1 VAGAAIRAG
10 MTAVVGHQVEA
21 GAGAAAA
28 GAASALAAVAILAV
42 AARVEIFN
50 MLQANSP
57 RIHRSFFAKLARIW
71 KHRWM
76 DERDVR
82 RAAPPELLA
91 QLERFTA
98 ASEARHSGEIRI
110 CIEAGLPMSYLWRD
124 ATPRERAV
132 AMFGKLRVWD
142 TAHNNGVL
150 IYLLLAER
158 AIEIVA
164 DRAISTPANSAFWQ
178 EIVAKLSGHLKRGDY
193 EHGLTQAMEEIS
205 ALLVQQ
211 FPVDAKQ
218 VNPNELSNRPDV
230 R

>member
-1 VAGAAIRAG
+1 MKQQI
-10 MTAVVGHQVEA
+10 TSHK
-21 GAGAAAA
+21 
-28 GAASALAAVAILAV
+28 
-42 AARVEIFN
+42 
-50 MLQANSP
+50 P
-57 RIHRSFFAKLARIW
+57 RGLFAKLARIW

-76 DERDVR
+76 DERDIR
-82 RAAPPELLA
+82 RAVPPELLA

-110 CIEAGLPMSYLWRD
+110 CIEAGMPMSYLWRD

-164 DRAISTPANSAFWQ
+164 DRAISTPANSTFWQ
-178 EIVAKLSGHLKRGDY
+178 EIVAKLSEHLKRDDY
-193 EHGLTQAMEEIS
+193 ERGLTQAMEEIS

-211 FPVDAKQ
+211 FPVAANQ
-218 VNPNELSNRPDV
+218 ANPNELSNRPDV